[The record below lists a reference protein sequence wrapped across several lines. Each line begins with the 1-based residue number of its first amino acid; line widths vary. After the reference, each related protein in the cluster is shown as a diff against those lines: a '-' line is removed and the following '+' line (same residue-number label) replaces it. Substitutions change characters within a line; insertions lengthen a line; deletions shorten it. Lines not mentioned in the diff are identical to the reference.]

1 MYVIMPIMRREEDSS
16 SAGQSVEEERLRPWS
31 GKEKEW
37 IVAGSVAAVII
48 LGVLFVFLMSYLER
62 KRDAKKRLETSARQ
76 WPRER
81 PEIPAI

>member
-1 MYVIMPIMRREEDSS
+1 MPIMRREEDSS
-16 SAGQSVEEERLRPWS
+16 SAGHSIEEERSRPWS

-62 KRDAKKRLETSARQ
+62 KRDAKKRFESSARQ